1 VNEVTTELY
10 KNVSPPHADQQT
22 GEDKQTGGEQKSEST
37 SDQGT
42 TKENSSN

>member
-10 KNVSPPHADQQT
+10 KNVSSPSADQQT
-22 GEDKQTGGEQKSEST
+22 GEDKQGGEQKSEST
-37 SDQGT
+37 SEQGT